1 MEELRNE
8 KEKIV
13 NEFTDRINVDKS
25 KLDEIL

>member
-13 NEFTDRINVDKS
+13 KEFTDRINVDKS